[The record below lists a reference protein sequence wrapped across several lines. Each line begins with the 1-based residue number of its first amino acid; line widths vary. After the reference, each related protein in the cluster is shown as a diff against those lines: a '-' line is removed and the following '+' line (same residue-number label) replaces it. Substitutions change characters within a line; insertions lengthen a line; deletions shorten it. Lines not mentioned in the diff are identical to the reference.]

1 MGLFQTTRVVL
12 MPVVVVTSNPIG
24 GIIMII
30 LAFVFWKIIFTV
42 VAAII
47 AIALLIGLLGWWN
60 ELSDDFSAGA
70 KIIGYLV
77 IIGLVAGG
85 YAVVHQKINGDD
97 LSKKEAEALDG
108 RNLIKDANEVQNE
121 SEPDSKPEKTETSE
135 STVTNETS
143 VSESEEKTVET
154 KESTREEMK
163 TEENSSNKT
172 AVSGVVTATN
182 SEGFYSDGVNYY
194 YKYNDTLYQA
204 NDIVFKPNSKAPE
217 KLNFYYFVGQE
228 IVEKTVVY
236 DGEGKVVKNI
246 NDSIIKHDKITEDPR
261 FYAASAVLLFG
272 VSLVA
277 FSLLKG
283 RSKRGGRTDTADII
297 SKEKAPDKVPAT
309 EVVKAAVDPNRVRSK
324 VVKEDGYLT
333 IEFEPAISKN
343 QVEQLR
349 QFVNG
354 LPKNNH
360 KKIRI
365 NGEGLNIRALDDKE
379 VKLTIDF
386 LESMSIYTK
395 NKSKFYS

>member
-30 LAFVFWKIIFTV
+30 LAIIFWKVIFTV
-42 VAAII
+42 LAAVL
-47 AIALLIGLLGWWN
+47 ALALLIGLIGGWK
-60 ELSDDFSAGA
+60 ELSEDFSAGV
-70 KIIGYLV
+70 KIFGYIA
-77 IIGLVAGG
+77 IIALVAGG
-85 YAVVHQKINGDD
+85 YATVHQKINGDD
-97 LSKKEAEALDG
+97 LSSKEAEALKG
-108 RNLIKDANEVQNE
+108 RDLIKEADVVQGE
-121 SEPDSKPEKTETSE
+121 SESDSKIETSE
-135 STVTNETS
+135 SADKS
-143 VSESEEKTVET
+143 SESSKLIQEEIQ
-154 KESTREEMK
+154 K
-163 TEENSSNKT
+163 TENGPNEP
-172 AVSGVVTATN
+172 AVSGTITATS

-204 NDIVFKPNSKAPE
+204 NDIVFKPDSKAPE
-217 KLNFYYFVGQE
+217 KLNFYYFAGQE

-236 DGEGKVVKNI
+236 DGDGKVVKNI
-246 NDSIIKHDKITEDPR
+246 SDSIIKHDKISEDPR
-261 FYAASAVLLFG
+261 FYVASAVLLLG

-277 FSLLKG
+277 FSLLKR
-283 RSKRGGRTDTADII
+283 RSKKEAHLVNANSGSKTNPAVEAPASELAKTSADQ
-297 SKEKAPDKVPAT
+297 
-309 EVVKAAVDPNRVRSK
+309 NRVRSK
-324 VVKEDGYLT
+324 VVNEDGYLT

-365 NGEGLNIRALDDKE
+365 NGEGLNIRALDEKE

-386 LESMSIYTK
+386 LESLSIYTK
-395 NKSKFYS
+395 NKSKFYN